1 MIPEPASLR
10 GATLAVVRAAADG
23 VMDLAPGQAPA
34 AAAPLKTAIL
44 LVAILL
50 VAAKVVAAATMAG
63 VHAPPTLVSHGR
75 TQATALATEPRHAAS
90 AVHKPHVLRV
100 TNNNANRARKCSA
113 RTHAAPVLIWASS
126 ATTLTIASPPVM
138 CQQAS
143 HPPACLRAALAV
155 AAGAAIAVAAVV
167 VVVAATSAAAARA
180 QVAAVAGVIQAAGF
194 GANRPKGQISIKK
207 AALGCFLLFVAVV

>member
-1 MIPEPASLR
+1 M
-10 GATLAVVRAAADG
+10 
-23 VMDLAPGQAPA
+23 
-34 AAAPLKTAIL
+34 

-50 VAAKVVAAATMAG
+50 AAAKTAAATMAG

-90 AVHKPHVLRV
+90 AVHKPHVLCV

-126 ATTLTIASPPVM
+126 VTTLTIASPPVM

-167 VVVAATSAAAARA
+167 VVVAATSAAADRA
-180 QVAAVAGVIQAAGF
+180 QVAAVAGVIRAAGF
-194 GANRPKGQISIKK
+194 GANRPAGQVSKK
-207 AALGCFLLFVAVV
+207 KQLQAAFYVFYPLYSL